1 MNQGLGPVV
10 GNRFDDA
17 RKTALKPHLMERLV
31 ANTVRA
37 VPLGTMVTEDD
48 GRMAFVPNYTHTTER
63 VAAKTQPA
71 EGTKPHTF
79 KPGDKVRVVAAMEQ
93 LNAIGIDGGA
103 ARSLSQGQLG
113 TFVRDDNDGLPM
125 VVDFDSGVCWYLKR
139 EMVQPLQAEGADE
152 PVCVAGFDPMTEP
165 LQLGDY
171 VEVVSVGFEH
181 GFRGKVASINSRG
194 GFHVHYDGRAEPERA
209 PWGNRSSLKLLAR
222 KATPA

>member
-31 ANTVRA
+31 ALTVRA

-63 VAAKTQPA
+63 AVPKARPA
-71 EGTKPHTF
+71 EG
-79 KPGDKVRVVAAMEQ
+79 
-93 LNAIGIDGGA
+93 
-103 ARSLSQGQLG
+103 
-113 TFVRDDNDGLPM
+113 DDERAVM
-125 VVDFDSGVCWYLKR
+125 V
-139 EMVQPLQAEGADE
+139 
-152 PVCVAGFDPMTEP
+152 GFDPMKSP

-171 VEVVSVGFEH
+171 VEVVSVGFEY

-194 GFHVHYDGRAEPERA
+194 GFHVHYDGRAEPEQA

-222 KATPA
+222 KANG